1 MLGQQWTPWWYLGI
15 LYSMDNRGP
24 NLLRAQRRPPCRW
37 QRSVST
43 ARRLSAILFRIVL
56 PMLKS
61 PIFLSFFFSLSSF
74 SGIPYHRADDTL
86 PKLFQNFFFF
96 KRAREPRNKP
106 RDLNLPISQNTWR
119 SSNISPFSIIEQC
132 ANLSELPVQIL
143 PCLLRQTPTYIDDKN
158 KNYIHIYIIPSTNQ

>member
-1 MLGQQWTPWWYLGI
+1 MCWVSSEHLDGIWVSCTRWTIEVPIYFELSVDHLVAG
-15 LYSMDNRGP
+15 SDRSPQRGDCQP
-24 NLLRAQRRPPCRW
+24 YFSALCCQCWNHQFFFPFFFLFP
-37 QRSVST
+37 
-43 ARRLSAILFRIVL
+43 LSAESLIIGRTTHFR
-56 PMLKS
+56 
-61 PIFLSFFFSLSSF
+61 
-74 SGIPYHRADDTL
+74 
-86 PKLFQNFFFF
+86 LFQNFFFF

>member
-1 MLGQQWTPWWYLGI
+1 MNTLMVSGYPVLDGQ
-15 LYSMDNRGP
+15 S
-24 NLLRAQRRPPCRW
+24 
-37 QRSVST
+37 RSQFTSSSASTTLSLAAIGLHSEETVSHT
-43 ARRLSAILFRIVL
+43 FPHCAANAEITNFSFLFFFLFPLSAESLIIGRTTHFR
-56 PMLKS
+56 
-61 PIFLSFFFSLSSF
+61 
-74 SGIPYHRADDTL
+74 
-86 PKLFQNFFFF
+86 LFQNFFFF